1 MKGVKSLYT
10 ILIVEDD
17 KDIRD
22 ILKTYLKLENFE
34 IIESESLTTMRNM
47 LFLEKNIDI
56 LILDLMLPDGNA
68 VDEIPK
74 IRSSNNDLG
83 IIIISALSADR
94 EIILGIESG
103 ADDYITKPFNP
114 REVTARVRALLKR
127 IKKEENDKLI
137 FGSLE
142 IYCNSYT
149 VNYKNAPI
157 ELTAKEF
164 EILSLLSRN
173 PDRIFS
179 RDQIIDEIWFGDEY
193 VTDRVIDV
201 HISMI
206 RSKIGKDWIK
216 TIRNIG
222 YKFNKNAD
230 SFLISYKDEDS
241 YEQR

>member
-1 MKGVKSLYT
+1 LYT

-17 KDIRD
+17 KDIRE
-22 ILKTYLKLENFE
+22 ILKTYLKIENFE
-34 IIESESLTTMRNM
+34 IVEAESLTSLRNI
-47 LFLEKNIDI
+47 LHQEKNIDI
-56 LILDLMLPDGNA
+56 LLLDLMLPDGNA

-74 IRSSNNDLG
+74 IRSSNKDLG
-83 IIIISALSADR
+83 IIIISALNADR

-127 IKKEENDKLI
+127 IKKEENDKLV

-142 IYCNSYT
+142 IYHDSYT
-149 VNYKNAPI
+149 VIYKNEPI

-173 PDRIFS
+173 PDKIFS

-193 VTDRVIDV
+193 ITDRVI
-201 HISMI
+201 I
-206 RSKIGKDWIK
+206 
-216 TIRNIG
+216 
-222 YKFNKNAD
+222 
-230 SFLISYKDEDS
+230 
-241 YEQR
+241 

>member
-1 MKGVKSLYT
+1 MYT

-17 KDIRD
+17 KDIRE
-22 ILKTYLKLENFE
+22 ILKTYLKIENFE
-34 IIESESLTTMRNM
+34 IVEAESLTSLRNI
-47 LFLEKNIDI
+47 LHQEKNIDI
-56 LILDLMLPDGNA
+56 LLLDLMLPDGNA

-74 IRSSNNDLG
+74 IRSSNKDLG
-83 IIIISALSADR
+83 IIIISALNADR

-127 IKKEENDKLI
+127 IKKEENDKLV

-142 IYCNSYT
+142 IYHDSYT
-149 VNYKNAPI
+149 VIYKNKPI

-173 PDRIFS
+173 PDKIFS
-179 RDQIIDEIWFGDEY
+179 RDQLIDEIWFGDEY
-193 VTDRVIDV
+193 ITDRVIDV
-201 HISMI
+201 HISML
-206 RSKIGKDWIK
+206 RSKIGKEWIK

-222 YKFNKNAD
+222 YKFNKNAEAM
-230 SFLISYKDEDS
+230 FVLNKEEDN
-241 YEQR
+241 YE